1 MTQARPRSQ
10 PFGPFERTLA
20 WRYLRARR
28 EHGGAA
34 LVSIISFVGIALAVA
49 ALVVVMSLMN
59 GFRSQLIESLLGGRG
74 HLFVDARF
82 LSQEEAD
89 ALAIRLR
96 EVEGVVSVTPIIE
109 GQAFAQSRTD
119 SRGVFVRGLSGD
131 DARALDFITDPEL
144 EGSAARFGEGD
155 KGGRSIMVARKVAR
169 ALEVG
174 PGESITLISPST
186 TTTAMGS
193 VPKRKAYDVDAV
205 FTTGYGDLDEIFVLM
220 PIEQAQIFFN
230 YQGRYQ
236 NLELRVSDPQHVEL
250 VTERIAPLVP
260 FGQTTSWKEVNSG
273 IVGALNVEFSVMRV
287 IFLILVTITSLNIIT
302 GVVMLVKNKTRDVA
316 ILRTIGA
323 SQGSVLRVFV
333 MVGGFLGVVGTLV
346 GLSIGLLLVWQIDGV
361 EAFLNLVSGREVF
374 DPEVYGFDGLPA
386 KINWGEVIFAA
397 LFAMGMSILVTLAPA
412 WRAARLDPV
421 EALRFE

>member
-1 MTQARPRSQ
+1 MSVPASRSQ

-34 LVSIISFVGIALAVA
+34 LVSVISFVGIALAVA

-59 GFRSQLIESLLGGRG
+59 GFRSQLLDSLLGGRG
-74 HLFVDARF
+74 HLFVTTSFLTQEDADR
-82 LSQEEAD
+82 LAD
-89 ALAIRLR
+89 QLR
-96 EVEGVVSVTPIIE
+96 SVEGVVSVTPIIE
-109 GQAFAQSRTD
+109 GQAFAQSPTD
-119 SRGVFVRGLSGD
+119 SRGVFVRGVAGD
-131 DARALDFITDPEL
+131 DARALEMVKNDEF
-144 EGSAARFGEGD
+144 EGSAERFGEGE

-169 ALEVG
+169 ALGVG
-174 PGESITLISPST
+174 PDQTITLISPST
-186 TTTAMGS
+186 TATAMGS

-236 NLELRVSDPQHVEL
+236 NLELRVTNPQRVED
-250 VTERIAPLVP
+250 VTARIAPLVP
-260 FGQTTSWKEVNSG
+260 FGETTSWKEVNSG

-323 SQGSVLRVFV
+323 SQGSVLRVFL
-333 MVGGFLGVVGTLV
+333 MVGGFLGVAGTLV
-346 GLSIGLLLVWQIDGV
+346 GLSIGLALVWQIDAV
-361 EAFLNLVSGREVF
+361 EAALNFVSGREVF

-386 KINWGEVIFAA
+386 KLNWGEVGFAAIFAM
-397 LFAMGMSILVTLAPA
+397 LMSVLVTLAPA